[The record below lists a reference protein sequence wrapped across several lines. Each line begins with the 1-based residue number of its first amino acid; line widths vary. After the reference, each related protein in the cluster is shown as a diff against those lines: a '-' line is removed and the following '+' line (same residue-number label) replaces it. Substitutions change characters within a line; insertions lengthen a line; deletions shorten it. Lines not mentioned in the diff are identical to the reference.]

1 MVLKPIKRQKVWQ
14 QVEKQIKDLIINNKL
29 KIGDKLPSEKELAE
43 KLKVGRR
50 SVREALHSLQ
60 KMGMIQIVQGKG
72 SFLTAAKV
80 DTYLETLATS
90 ISLKLLEE
98 KDTLWELMEVRKI
111 LEAEV
116 AFLSAERSSSQ
127 DLRLMRLSLNRQEE
141 GIRRKN
147 LELFNKGD
155 LDFHNAIFR
164 GCKNS
169 ILESIYSNLS
179 TLMLDSRILTNKIP
193 GVPEK
198 SLKDHMNIYLAI
210 KAKDPKK
217 ARNFMI
223 NHIRETEMNMRIMLE
238 KKDF

>member
-60 KMGMIQIVQGKG
+60 KMGMIEIVQGKG

-80 DTYLETLATS
+80 DAYLETLATS
-90 ISLKLLEE
+90 ISLRLLEE

-141 GIRRKN
+141 GIRA
-147 LELFNKGD
+147 LQ
-155 LDFHNAIFR
+155 
-164 GCKNS
+164 
-169 ILESIYSNLS
+169 
-179 TLMLDSRILTNKIP
+179 
-193 GVPEK
+193 
-198 SLKDHMNIYLAI
+198 
-210 KAKDPKK
+210 
-217 ARNFMI
+217 
-223 NHIRETEMNMRIMLE
+223 
-238 KKDF
+238 

>member
-60 KMGMIQIVQGKG
+60 KMGMIEIVQGKG

-80 DTYLETLATS
+80 DAYLETLATS
-90 ISLKLLEE
+90 ISLRLLEE

-127 DLRLMRLSLNRQEE
+127 DLRL
-141 GIRRKN
+141 
-147 LELFNKGD
+147 FNKGD
-155 LDFHNAIFR
+155 LDFHNAIVR